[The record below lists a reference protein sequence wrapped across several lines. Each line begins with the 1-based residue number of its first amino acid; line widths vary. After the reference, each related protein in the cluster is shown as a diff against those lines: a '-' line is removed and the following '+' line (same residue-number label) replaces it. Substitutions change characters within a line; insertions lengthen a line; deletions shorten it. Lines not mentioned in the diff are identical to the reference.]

1 MSASSL
7 TGGRLVAWTS
17 PVPETACV
25 TASFAAA
32 VLALTLLTVLPGPDV
47 AVVTRLALSHGRA
60 EAFRGSL
67 GIVCGLLVWGLLTV
81 AGLAALLAA
90 SATAYAVVKF
100 AGAAYLVLLGVQ
112 AIWHSRDRA
121 VDMSAATSASGT
133 AKGFRVGVVSNVL
146 NPKIAV
152 FYTGLLPNLV
162 PPGASTGVTL
172 VGLVLVH
179 CLLSLAWLTL
189 YAAVLQRASGVLQRP
204 TVRQRLERVTGV
216 VLIGFGVRVAL
227 AGRP

>member
-1 MSASSL
+1 M
-7 TGGRLVAWTS
+7 
-17 PVPETACV
+17 PETVLV
-25 TASFAAA
+25 TASLAAA
-32 VLALTLLTVLPGPDV
+32 VLALALLTVLPGPDV
-47 AVVTRLALSHGRA
+47 AVVTRLALSSGRA

-67 GIVCGLLVWGLLTV
+67 GIVSGLLVWGLLTV

-90 SATAYAVVKF
+90 SATAYTVVKVV
-100 AGAAYLVLLGVQ
+100 GAAYLIFLGVQ
-112 AIWHSRDRA
+112 AIWQSRTVRSA
-121 VDMSAATSASGT
+121 NTAATLTIGA
-133 AKGFRVGVVSNVL
+133 AKGFRVGLVSNLL

-162 PPGASTGVTL
+162 PPGAPTGVTL

-189 YAAVLQRASGVLQRP
+189 YAAFLLRASGFLQRP
-204 TVRQRLERVTGV
+204 SIRQALERVTGV

-227 AGRP
+227 AGRH

>member
-1 MSASSL
+1 M
-7 TGGRLVAWTS
+7 
-17 PVPETACV
+17 
-25 TASFAAA
+25 TASLAAA
-32 VLALTLLTVLPGPDV
+32 VLALALLTVLPGPDV
-47 AVVTRLALSHGRA
+47 AVVTRLALSNGRA

-67 GIVCGLLVWGLLTV
+67 GIVSGLLVWGLLTV

-90 SATAYAVVKF
+90 SATAYTVVKF
-100 AGAAYLVLLGVQ
+100 VGAAYLIFLGLQ
-112 AIWHSRDRA
+112 AIWQSRTIGSA
-121 VDMSAATSASGT
+121 TAAATSALG
-133 AKGFRVGVVSNVL
+133 AEKGFRVGFVSNLL

-162 PPGASTGVTL
+162 PPGAPTGVTL

-189 YAAVLQRASGVLQRP
+189 YAGLLLRASGFLQRP
-204 TVRQRLERVTGV
+204 SIRQAVERLTGV

-227 AGRP
+227 TGRH